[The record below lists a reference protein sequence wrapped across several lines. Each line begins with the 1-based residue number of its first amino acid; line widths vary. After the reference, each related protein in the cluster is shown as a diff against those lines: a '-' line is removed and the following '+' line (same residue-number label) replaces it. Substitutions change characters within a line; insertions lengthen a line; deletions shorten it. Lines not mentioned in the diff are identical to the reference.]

1 MKILYHHAISLNV
14 QMIDSLGEFVIKM
27 KSVVEKE
34 QNVIDDWGNA
44 SSIQRSRWWDK
55 KDLFNDFN
63 VKQLV
68 ESCGF

>member
-1 MKILYHHAISLNV
+1 MKTLYHHAISLNV

-44 SSIQRSRWWDK
+44 SSIQRSRWWGK
-55 KDLFNDFN
+55 KDLFNDFD
-63 VKQLV
+63 VK
-68 ESCGF
+68 